1 VRRLSLACGLAL
13 VVLAFA
19 AALRVSDTREG
30 QVAEVVTLLGGLAGI
45 GLLTYAFA
53 SRPRATRSSSSS
65 TSPVTR
71 TPALGGRQ
79 RSSRDLVLGAG
90 GVVLAMCLLAGLA
103 LSGGLLW
110 AAFGLALL
118 VPMIAGSLYLCL
130 RFLRANP

>member
-19 AALRVSDTREG
+19 AASRVSDTREG

>member
-1 VRRLSLACGLAL
+1 
-13 VVLAFA
+13 
-19 AALRVSDTREG
+19 
-30 QVAEVVTLLGGLAGI
+30 VAEVVTLLGGLAGI

-53 SRPRATRSSSSS
+53 SRPRATGSSSSS
-65 TSPVTR
+65 TSRVSR

-90 GVVLAMCLLAGLA
+90 GVVLAVCLLAGLA
-103 LSGGLLW
+103 FSGGPLW

-118 VPMIAGSLYLCL
+118 VPMIAGSVYLCL

>member
-1 VRRLSLACGLAL
+1 
-13 VVLAFA
+13 
-19 AALRVSDTREG
+19 
-30 QVAEVVTLLGGLAGI
+30 VAEVVTLLGGLAGI

-53 SRPRATRSSSSS
+53 SRPRATSSSSSSSS

-71 TPALGGRQ
+71 TPAMGGRR

-90 GVVLAMCLLAGLA
+90 GVVLAVCLLAGLA
-103 LSGGLLW
+103 FSGGPLW

-118 VPMIAGSLYLCL
+118 VPMIAGSVYLCL

>member
-1 VRRLSLACGLAL
+1 MRRLSLACGLAL

-19 AALRVSDTREG
+19 AASRVSDTREG

-53 SRPRATRSSSSS
+53 SRPRATGSSSSS
-65 TSPVTR
+65 TSRVSR

-103 LSGGLLW
+103 VSGGLLW

-118 VPMIAGSLYLCL
+118 VPMIAGSVYLCL
-130 RFLRANP
+130 RFLRASP

>member
-1 VRRLSLACGLAL
+1 MRRLSLACGLAL

-19 AALRVSDTREG
+19 AASRVSDTREG

>member
-1 VRRLSLACGLAL
+1 MRRLSLACGLAL

-19 AALRVSDTREG
+19 AASRVSDTREG

-53 SRPRATRSSSSS
+53 SRPRATSSSSSS

-71 TPALGGRQ
+71 TPAMGGRR

-90 GVVLAMCLLAGLA
+90 GVVLAVCLLAGLA
-103 LSGGLLW
+103 FSGGPLW

-118 VPMIAGSLYLCL
+118 VPMIAGSVYLCL